1 MKLHHLSRFLIQGA
15 LPGVLAVVLAVPSD
29 LLAQAAIQDQEHL
42 VSPQA
47 MQQQLQA
54 SSATRQHQIES
65 LTGFL
70 STPAA
75 EHAMKDAKI
84 NPEQVRTA
92 IPTLSD
98 QELANLAS
106 RAADAQQKF
115 AAGSFSNDQL
125 LIIILI
131 IALVIVVI
139 AAVH

>member
-1 MKLHHLSRFLIQGA
+1 MRLRHFSRTLIQGA
-15 LPGVLAVVLAVPSD
+15 LPGALAVVLAIPPD
-29 LLAQAAIQDQEHL
+29 LVAQAAVEDHI

-47 MQQQLQA
+47 LQQRLEA
-54 SSATRQHQIES
+54 SSATRQQRIDT

-70 STPAA
+70 STSAA
-75 EHAMKDAKI
+75 ERAMKDARI

-98 QELANLAS
+98 QELANLAR

-131 IALVIVVI
+131 IALVIVVV
-139 AAVH
+139 AVVH